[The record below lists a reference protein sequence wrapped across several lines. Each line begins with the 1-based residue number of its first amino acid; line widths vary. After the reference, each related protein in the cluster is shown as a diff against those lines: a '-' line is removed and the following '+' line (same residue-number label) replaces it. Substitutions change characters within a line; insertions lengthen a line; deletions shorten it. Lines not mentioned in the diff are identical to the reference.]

1 MAFVYCFWGL
11 ETYVNWVF
19 LRISSHCAKLIWIRI
34 FCIVHSIIPSFG
46 NNDDIVKNF
55 NSFNQSFSFSSTM
68 TCLKFF
74 RNESHLHIPMR
85 SYLTEIYTRKK
96 KSNLH
101 LAKMYVLSLR
111 QKQSFLKCWL
121 VSSNFFF
128 QKMYTRYIF
137 TVSHN
142 SSNNPKPPF
151 SCKYAVYVSLM
162 EMFIDGDGGA

>member
-1 MAFVYCFWGL
+1 MQNSFESEYFAY
-11 ETYVNWVF
+11 
-19 LRISSHCAKLIWIRI
+19 I
-34 FCIVHSIIPSFG
+34 SFG

-85 SYLTEIYTRKK
+85 SYLTETYTRKK
-96 KSNLH
+96 KIKLTFSKNVLIEFTSE
-101 LAKMYVLSLR
+101 AKFFKVLTR
-111 QKQSFLKCWL
+111 KFK
-121 VSSNFFF
+121 FFF

>member
-1 MAFVYCFWGL
+1 MWTEYFW
-11 ETYVNWVF
+11 EF
-19 LRISSHCAKLIWIRI
+19 HH
-34 FCIVHSIIPSFG
+34 IVQNSFESEYFAYISFG

-85 SYLTEIYTRKK
+85 SYLTETYTRKK

-101 LAKMYVLSLR
+101 LAKMYSLSLR

-128 QKMYTRYIF
+128 KRCILGTYLPSAITQVITRNRLF
-137 TVSHN
+137 HASTQFMFHWWKC
-142 SSNNPKPPF
+142 SSMGMVGL
-151 SCKYAVYVSLM
+151 S
-162 EMFIDGDGGA
+162 GGERVPE

>member
-1 MAFVYCFWGL
+1 MWTEYFWEFHHIVQNSFESEYFV
-11 ETYVNWVF
+11 V
-19 LRISSHCAKLIWIRI
+19 
-34 FCIVHSIIPSFG
+34 PSFG

-85 SYLTEIYTRKK
+85 SYLTETNTRKK

-101 LAKMYVLSLR
+101 LAKMYSLSLR

>member
-1 MAFVYCFWGL
+1 MWTEYFW
-11 ETYVNWVF
+11 EF
-19 LRISSHCAKLIWIRI
+19 HH
-34 FCIVHSIIPSFG
+34 IVQNSFESEYFADIVVVPSFG

-55 NSFNQSFSFSSTM
+55 NSLNQSFSFSSTM

-85 SYLTEIYTRKK
+85 SYLTETYTRKK

-101 LAKMYVLSLR
+101 LAKMYSLSLR

-137 TVSHN
+137 TVSQTQVITRNRLFHASTQFMFHWWKC
-142 SSNNPKPPF
+142 SSMGMVGL
-151 SCKYAVYVSLM
+151 SGGERVS
-162 EMFIDGDGGA
+162 E